1 MREPPAKPLPP
12 AVRAAALRSDER
24 QPAPRSCVCRP
35 DPKAGSRFEGKLAPA
50 DGHLRDRRRAP
61 LTGRARIET
70 DAGRRAG
77 AVATGRAPLTGR
89 ARIETPPPGSPARA
103 CAGRAPL
110 TGRARIE
117 TTVRAT
123 RAAPSGRRAPLTG
136 RARIETLTTS
146 ENQHGLHVARPSR
159 GARGLKPS
167 RAGHRRPRAGRAPL
181 TGRARIETVCPQR
194 HEARFAVARPSRGAR
209 GLKLHAAGAALYG
222 PRSRAP
228 HGARAD

>member
-117 TTVRAT
+117 T
-123 RAAPSGRRAPLTG
+123 
-136 RARIETLTTS
+136 LTTS